1 MQENSNILIT
11 DKSSDGILRLVLND
25 LQHKNALSEIMINS
39 LIEKIN
45 LASSDRSVKVIV
57 IAAIGNVFCSGHD
70 LKEITSARVNEDDGE
85 KYFKEL
91 FTSCSNLMQLLI
103 NTPKPIIAEVNGVA
117 TAAGCQLVASCDLAI
132 ASDDS
137 KFATPGVNLGLF
149 CSTPMVAL
157 SRNVSKKDAMA
168 MLLTGDMISAD
179 KAKEIGL
186 INDIY
191 STDDVTNQTMKLA
204 QKIATKSSLTLATG
218 KKAFYAQAEMNL
230 SNAYE
235 YTSKVMTDNLMR
247 DDAKEGINAFIEK
260 RDPDWQDN

>member
-70 LKEITSARVNEDDGE
+70 LKEITSARVNEDGGE

-91 FTSCSNLMQLLI
+91 FTSCSNLMQLII
-103 NTPKPIIAEVNGVA
+103 NTPKPIIA
-117 TAAGCQLVASCDLAI
+117 
-132 ASDDS
+132 
-137 KFATPGVNLGLF
+137 GVNLGLF

-157 SRNVSKKDAMA
+157 TRNVSKKDAMA
-168 MLLTGDMISAD
+168 MLLTGDMINAD